1 MKSSPTQVLFI
12 DDSEDDVDLLTELI
26 SSAGIELNSVRVDT
40 PSALEASLAFQKWDI
55 VISDYSMPAFSGL
68 EALKIVMNL
77 DQDIPFILLSGIV
90 DEEVAIAA
98 MRDGASDYIMKS
110 RLKRLVPAIQREI
123 RESGV
128 RKTRRRM
135 LKELDDAKLIQSS
148 FLPEPHH
155 DFGAVEISGHYEPAS
170 ECSGDCW
177 YYCENQNKIFFFVG
191 DVTGHG
197 VAAALITSSI
207 RSAFSVIES
216 NVEMTTQNIIRIVN
230 KAVYETYKGKV
241 TMTFFVSSIDKG
253 SGEVSYCNASHEP
266 PFILKKG
273 EGVPSKKDLV
283 FLNITKNPPIGRSP
297 DSHFNVS
304 QINLEPGDLIFAHTD
319 GLFDLKD
326 PRGISWGERN
336 AYNGIL
342 KSVAQSWSPKQIVGD
357 LNSLVQEFRNETPL
371 IDDVTFLVCAF
382 KGE

>member
-1 MKSSPTQVLFI
+1 MNEKLNIFVSSVQKEL
-12 DDSEDDVDLLTELI
+12 EDERVIVQNLLSTDPFL
-26 SSAGIELNSVRVDT
+26 SAHCSPILYEFEPASPDK
-40 PSALEASLAFQKWDI
+40 ALEGCLKSLDGCHVYLLIVAAQYGTLVGKLSITHAEYRRSKERKLPVLAFIKGDRK
-55 VISDYSMPAFSGL
+55 VKREDGT
-68 EALKIVMNL
+68 EAL
-77 DQDIPFILLSGIV
+77 
-90 DEEVAIAA
+90 
-98 MRDGASDYIMKS
+98 
-110 RLKRLVPAIQREI
+110 
-123 RESGV
+123 
-128 RKTRRRM
+128 